1 MMPIIK
7 EVYGVDHMTP
17 DIKRR
22 YSDEIV
28 NNDILRLHESQQNLA
43 SRVLSKFTKA
53 LYKDFHKKYDVWL
66 RGIVS
71 LTFGENERGVERTG
85 ISYKAA
91 NWDYLGLSKGGKK
104 VWEDGR
110 YVYKRVNPKHVWFW
124 NYDKHSG
131 KKPRSS
137 NLDTSPQEDLRLS
150 APIGETEAP
159 TLERFGDN
167 SKPTG
172 VES

>member
-1 MMPIIK
+1 MLSVIK

-17 DIKRR
+17 HIKHQ

-28 NNDILRLHESQQNLA
+28 NNDILKFYEPQPNLA

-53 LYKDFHKKYDVWL
+53 LHGDFYKRYDVRL
-66 RGIVS
+66 RGIIS
-71 LTFGENERGVERTG
+71 LTYGENERGVERTG

-104 VWEDGR
+104 VWEDGQ
-110 YVYKRVNPKHVWFW
+110 YVYRQVNPKHVWFW
-124 NYDKHSG
+124 NYDKHHG
-131 KKPRSS
+131 RTLRPA
-137 NLDTSPQEDLRLS
+137 NLGTTPQEELRLVV
-150 APIGETEAP
+150 PKNEQEAP
-159 TLERFGDN
+159 AVEHFEDN

-172 VES
+172 VEN